1 MFAPTQ
7 TDKQIS
13 WNMPAN
19 HQRRSKL
26 IFLAIVAALAFYFCY
41 LIARPFLQPV
51 VAAGILAT
59 LFHPWFRRLERKFS
73 NANWAAALSLIIL
86 IVAFVGPAFILGMLL
101 EKEIAGAYQWLKQ
114 NTAAQNGWPA
124 ALSFWID
131 RAASW
136 IGIHTGVSPEALR
149 NGVLSRVDAASGA
162 MVKKTA
168 DILSGIGAG
177 IVSLVIMLVT
187 FFFLLRE
194 GKKIVRGAAGLLPL
208 SAEEIDRLIASID
221 AAIQANVVGVLA
233 VAAAQGSLLG
243 LALWVLGLSSPLL
256 WALIAAICSV
266 IPLVGSAVV
275 WVPATIYLFITGSWI
290 KGLILLG
297 WSAGVV
303 SLADNIIRPW
313 ILSGRVNLS
322 PLVLFFALLGGVDVF
337 GPLGIFLGPL
347 IVSLAVTF
355 GAMFFAEFRQQ
366 EELEADNQAIRP
378 SG

>member
-1 MFAPTQ
+1 
-7 TDKQIS
+7 
-13 WNMPAN
+13 MPAN
-19 HQRRSKL
+19 HQRRNKL
-26 IFLAIVAALAFYFCY
+26 IFLAVTAALAFYFCY

-51 VAAGILAT
+51 LAAAILAT

-73 NANWAAALSLIIL
+73 NPNWAAALSLIIV
-86 IVAFVGPAFILGMLL
+86 IVAFVGPAIVLGMLL

-124 ALSFWID
+124 ALTVWID
-131 RAASW
+131 KAASW
-136 IGIHTGVSPEALR
+136 VGIHTGVSPEALR
-149 NGVLSRVDAASGA
+149 TAVLSRVDAASGA

-168 DILSGIGAG
+168 GILSGIGAG

-194 GKKIVRGAAGLLPL
+194 GKRIVRGAAGLLPL
-208 SAEEIDRLIASID
+208 SGEEVDRLIARID

-233 VAAAQGSLLG
+233 VAAVQGSLLG
-243 LALWVLGLSSPLL
+243 LALWALGLSSPIL
-256 WALIAAICSV
+256 WASIAAICSAV
-266 IPLVGSAVV
+266 PLVGSGVV
-275 WVPATIYLFITGSWI
+275 WVPATIYLFISGSWI

-303 SLADNIIRPW
+303 SLADNLIRPW

-322 PLVLFFALLGGVDVF
+322 PLVLFFALLGGVEVF

-355 GAMFFAEFRQQ
+355 GAMFFAELRQQ
-366 EELEADNQAIRP
+366 EELDAKQPGDPTERLMP
-378 SG
+378 SA